1 MDKAMVEAINE
12 REPAFLARDGKGK
25 GYVCPQCGSG
35 SGPKGTGLHRDPGA
49 PTHWKCFACGG
60 YFDVL
65 DLYGLAFGL
74 ETFPEKLAGAAAYY
88 GLTVSAPRRMAER
101 AAARPAAPEPDCTAF
116 FKAAQARLAQTDYPQ
131 RRGLSAATCARF
143 HLGYDPAWR
152 NPKAPETV
160 PPSPRLIIPTGRTSY
175 LARDVRGK
183 DELSEQEARYTKV
196 KVGKTRLF
204 NAEALD
210 TAEKPVFIVE
220 GEIDA
225 MSIVEAGG
233 EAVGLGSASN
243 VRLLL
248 ERLAE
253 KKPAQPLILALDND
267 ERGRKASCEL
277 EDGLRAAS
285 LPYFVYNPC
294 GDCKDANEA
303 LQMAPE
309 SFLRRVGDGERLP
322 EIERLTYLQTSAQGH
337 LQAFVDGIAESVNT
351 PCLPTGFDALD
362 RALDGGLYEGLY
374 IVGAISSLGK
384 TTLVT
389 QIGDQIASGGQD
401 VLVFS
406 LEMARAELMA
416 KSISRH
422 TLTLALARK
431 WGTACA
437 KTVPSTFTRSNW

>member
-1 MDKAMVEAINE
+1 MTDLIFSIIIPVYNAETTIRRCLDSFTNQRFSDYEILLINDGSTDNSDAIC
-12 REPAFLARDGKGK
+12 REYADVNSKICYLSKENGGVSSARNLGLEQAKGEYALFVDSDD
-25 GYVCPQCGSG
+25 YVSE
-35 SGPKGTGLHRDPGA
+35 D
-49 PTHWKCFACGG
+49 
-60 YFDVL
+60 YFDV
-65 DLYGLAFGL
+65 
-74 ETFPEKLAGAAAYY
+74 
-88 GLTVSAPRRMAER
+88 
-101 AAARPAAPEPDCTAF
+101 
-116 FKAAQARLAQTDYPQ
+116 
-131 RRGLSAATCARF
+131 
-143 HLGYDPAWR
+143 
-152 NPKAPETV
+152 
-160 PPSPRLIIPTGRTSY
+160 I
-175 LARDVRGK
+175 DVRGK
-183 DELSEQEARYTKV
+183 DEMSEQEARYTKV

-277 EDGLRAAS
+277 EDGLRAAG

-322 EIERLTYLQTSAQGH
+322 EIERITYLQTSAQGH

-374 IVGAISSLGK
+374 IVGAISSL
-384 TTLVT
+384 
-389 QIGDQIASGGQD
+389 
-401 VLVFS
+401 
-406 LEMARAELMA
+406 
-416 KSISRH
+416 
-422 TLTLALARK
+422 
-431 WGTACA
+431 
-437 KTVPSTFTRSNW
+437 

>member
-1 MDKAMVEAINE
+1 MKRRISLVFLSMLLLFAALLPAQACAAAEPSAVAQIETLRLQNGRFDISNAFRQYGLKTVEAAN
-12 REPAFLARDGKGK
+12 ARI
-25 GYVCPQCGSG
+25 
-35 SGPKGTGLHRDPGA
+35 
-49 PTHWKCFACGG
+49 
-60 YFDVL
+60 
-65 DLYGLAFGL
+65 
-74 ETFPEKLAGAAAYY
+74 ETIIAQ
-88 GLTVSAPRRMAER
+88 SCRMAER

-337 LQAFVDGIAESVNT
+337 LQAFVTASPKAST
-351 PCLPTGFDALD
+351 R
-362 RALDGGLYEGLY
+362 RACPRGLTRLIGRWTA
-374 IVGAISSLGK
+374 GCTRGCTSS
-384 TTLVT
+384 
-389 QIGDQIASGGQD
+389 
-401 VLVFS
+401 
-406 LEMARAELMA
+406 ARFL
-416 KSISRH
+416 RWV
-422 TLTLALARK
+422 RRR
-431 WGTACA
+431 W
-437 KTVPSTFTRSNW
+437 